1 MTFEPRM
8 LPPAA
13 MLAGLLGAAVWH
25 DVRTRRIPN
34 RLVLGGAVAGLAF
47 QALLPAGAGLFTT
60 PFGALGLL
68 DGLAGLGLGLALL
81 LPMYMLGAMG
91 AGDVKL
97 MAMCGAFLGPRD
109 VLGAA
114 LLTLMAGGALALAVA
129 LASGRLSLVLSN
141 LRQLLLHALVRA
153 GTGGS
158 ARLDAPPVATGK
170 LAYAIA
176 IAAGTA
182 LQLVLARV
190 PAWSNLL

>member
-1 MTFEPRM
+1 M
-8 LPPAA
+8 LPPAVV
-13 MLAGLLGAAVWH
+13 LAGLLAAAVWH

-34 RLVLGGAVAGLAF
+34 RLVFGGAVAGLAF
-47 QALLPAGAGLFTT
+47 QTLLPAGAGLFAS

-68 DGLAGLGLGLALL
+68 NGLAGLGLGLALL
-81 LPMYMLGAMG
+81 LPLYMLGAMG

-97 MAMCGAFLGPRD
+97 MAMSGAFLGPHD

-114 LLTLMAGGALALAVA
+114 LLTLMAGGVLALTVA
-129 LASGRLSLVLSN
+129 LASGRMGQVLAN

-153 GTGGS
+153 GTGGT
-158 ARLDAPPVATGK
+158 ARLDAPPAPTGK

-182 LQLVLARV
+182 LQLMLARV